1 MQALADKLAVVNFET
16 LEDQLDNA
24 KKEVLRN
31 TC

>member
-24 KKEVLRN
+24 KKEMLRN

>member
-1 MQALADKLAVVNFET
+1 MLALADKLAVVYFEL

-24 KKEVLRN
+24 KKEVLRK